1 MDESTDRRQMMEQAF
16 HPMWPNIRR
25 SPGVDACN
33 KTRVLELIGRHEYE
47 TKVAAHATTD
57 RREREL
63 GPILSHLMTV
73 RQAYLDGHEHALVLE
88 DDVTPLL
95 M

>member
-1 MDESTDRRQMMEQAF
+1 MIEQAF
-16 HPMWPNIRR
+16 RPVWANIRR

-33 KTRVLELIGRHEYE
+33 KTRVLELIGQHEYD
-47 TKVAAHATTD
+47 TKVATHATTD

-63 GPILSHLMTV
+63 GPILSHLITI
-73 RQAYLDGHEHALVLE
+73 RQAYLDGHNHALILE

-95 M
+95 V